1 MQVPTPD
8 GGRVRPTR
16 TAIAMVAATLA
27 LAACE
32 PSAPTSPLNPSGPE
46 FLKVAFV
53 KDLSVPDADEH
64 ALPAVQAA
72 RLAFETASTNDPNRT
87 PVELQ
92 EFDLQQDPA
101 DLQVIE
107 ADRAYVGVIVAPGV
121 NETVAPLDADLPV
134 VSLSGLGQGDG
145 RQAWIRL
152 VAPVTTVVDALAAR
166 LRRAHPCVL
175 AEDPAPDPL
184 FDMLAERL
192 PNASAETVD
201 PATATEVAA
210 DAGCTTVIW
219 AGGPDGGAA
228 AARDLRP
235 AGVTLVGADRLLDPD
250 FLSGAGSE
258 AEGSFALCAC
268 STVSTSTELAARR
281 FIQDYQSQHGVAPG
295 AYAVEAWDAA
305 HMILRALAD
314 GETTR
319 SQVARSLEQVTE
331 VQGLEGTHRLGADGE
346 PLDPR
351 ALLRLYVVRGG
362 RWTPADWHEL

>member
-1 MQVPTPD
+1 
-8 GGRVRPTR
+8 VRPTR
-16 TAIAMVAATLA
+16 TAIATVAATLT

-32 PSAPTSPLNPSGPE
+32 TSAPAPPRDPTGPE

-107 ADRAYVGVIVAPGV
+107 ADPAYVGVIVAPGV
-121 NETVAPLDADLPV
+121 NETGAPLDADLPV

-152 VAPVTTVVDALAAR
+152 VAPLTTVADALATR
-166 LRRAHPCVL
+166 LKRDHVCVL
-175 AEDPAPDPL
+175 SEDPAPDPL

-192 PNASAETVD
+192 PRAIAETID
-201 PATATEVAA
+201 PAAATKVAT
-210 DAGCTTVIW
+210 DARCTTVLW

-228 AARDLRP
+228 AARVLWP
-235 AGVTLVGADRLLDPD
+235 AGVTFIGADRLLDPD
-250 FLSGAGSE
+250 FLSGAGTE

-295 AYAVEAWDAA
+295 PYAVEAWDAA
-305 HMILRALAD
+305 HVILRALAH

-319 SQVARSLEQVTE
+319 SQVAGSLEQVTH
-331 VQGLEGTHRLGADGE
+331 VPGLEGTHRLGADGE
-346 PLDPR
+346 PLDPP

-362 RWTPADWHEL
+362 RWTPADWHEV

>member
-1 MQVPTPD
+1 
-8 GGRVRPTR
+8 
-16 TAIAMVAATLA
+16 MVAATLA

-32 PSAPTSPLNPSGPE
+32 TSAPASPQDPTGPE

-72 RLAFETASTNDPNRT
+72 RLAFETASTSDPSRT

-92 EFDLQQDPA
+92 EFDLQRNPA

-107 ADRAYVGVIVAPGV
+107 TDPAYVAVIVAPGV
-121 NETVAPLDADLPV
+121 NETAAPLDADLPV
-134 VSLSGLGQGDG
+134 VSLSGLGAADG

-152 VAPVTTVVDALAAR
+152 VAPLSTVADALATR
-166 LRRAHPCVL
+166 LKQAHPCVL

-192 PNASAETVD
+192 PKARAEAID
-201 PATATEVAA
+201 PATAAEAA
-210 DAGCTTVIW
+210 SDAGCTTVIW
-219 AGGPDGGAA
+219 AGGPDAGAA
-228 AARDLRP
+228 AARALRP
-235 AGVTLVGADRLLDPD
+235 ARVTFIGADRLLDPD
-250 FLSGAGSE
+250 FLSGAGTE

-268 STVSTSTELAARR
+268 STVSTSTDLAARR

-305 HMILRALAD
+305 HMVLRALE
-314 GETTR
+314 GGGITR
-319 SQVARSLEQVTE
+319 TQVARSLEQVS
-331 VQGLEGTHRLGADGE
+331 VIHGLEGTRRFSSEGE

-351 ALLRLYVVRGG
+351 ALLHLYVVSGG
-362 RWTPADWHEL
+362 RWVPADWHQV

>member
-1 MQVPTPD
+1 
-8 GGRVRPTR
+8 
-16 TAIAMVAATLA
+16 MVAATLA

-32 PSAPTSPLNPSGPE
+32 TSAPASPQDPTGPE

-72 RLAFETASTNDPNRT
+72 RLAFQTASTNDPNRT

-101 DLQVIE
+101 DLQMIE
-107 ADRAYVGVIVAPGV
+107 ADPAYVGVIVAPGV
-121 NETVAPLDADLPV
+121 NETAAPLDADLPV

-152 VAPVTTVVDALAAR
+152 VAPLTTVADALAVR
-166 LRRAHPCVL
+166 LKRDHPCVL

-192 PNASAETVD
+192 PRATAAMID
-201 PATATEVAA
+201 PAAATEVAA
-210 DAGCTTVIW
+210 VAGCTTVIW

-228 AARDLRP
+228 AARILRS
-235 AGVTLVGADRLLDPD
+235 AGVTFIGADRLLDPD
-250 FLSGAGSE
+250 FLSGAGTG

-295 AYAVEAWDAA
+295 PYAVEAWDAA
-305 HMILRALAD
+305 HVILRALAD

-319 SQVARSLEQVTE
+319 SQVAGSLEQVTE
-331 VQGLEGTHRLGADGE
+331 VEGLEGTHRLGDDGE

-351 ALLRLYVVRGG
+351 ALLRLYVVLGG
-362 RWTPADWHEL
+362 RWIPADWHEV

>member
-1 MQVPTPD
+1 
-8 GGRVRPTR
+8 
-16 TAIAMVAATLA
+16 MVAATLA

-32 PSAPTSPLNPSGPE
+32 TSAPASPQDPTGPE

-72 RLAFETASTNDPNRT
+72 RLAFQTASTNDPNRT

-92 EFDLQQDPA
+92 EFDLQQDAA
-101 DLQVIE
+101 DLQMIE
-107 ADRAYVGVIVAPGV
+107 ADPAYVGVIVAPGV
-121 NETVAPLDADLPV
+121 NETAAPLDADLPV
-134 VSLSGLGQGDG
+134 VSLSGLGRGDV

-152 VAPVTTVVDALAAR
+152 VAPLTTVADALAAR
-166 LRRAHPCVL
+166 LKQAHPCVL

-184 FDMLAERL
+184 FDMLADRL
-192 PNASAETVD
+192 PKASAETID
-201 PATATEVAA
+201 PATATEVATG
-210 DAGCTTVIW
+210 AGCTTVIW
-219 AGGPDGGAA
+219 AGGPDAGAA
-228 AARDLRP
+228 AARGIRL
-235 AGVTLVGADRLLDPD
+235 AGVALIGADRLLDPD
-250 FLSGAGSE
+250 FLSGSGNE

-305 HMILRALAD
+305 HVILRALAD

-331 VQGLEGTHRLGADGE
+331 VQGLEGILRLGADGE
-346 PLDPR
+346 PLDPP
-351 ALLRLYVVRGG
+351 ALLRLYVVSGG
-362 RWTPADWHEL
+362 RWVPADWHQV

>member
-1 MQVPTPD
+1 
-8 GGRVRPTR
+8 
-16 TAIAMVAATLA
+16 MVAATLA
-27 LAACE
+27 LSACE
-32 PSAPTSPLNPSGPE
+32 TSAPASPQDPTGPE

-92 EFDLQQDPA
+92 EFDLQQDRA
-101 DLQVIE
+101 DLEVIE
-107 ADRAYVGVIVAPGV
+107 TDPAYVGVIVGPGV
-121 NETVAPLDADLPV
+121 DETAAPLDADLPV
-134 VSLSGLGQGDG
+134 VSLSGLGAGAG

-152 VAPVTTVVDALAAR
+152 VAPLSTVADALATR
-166 LRRAHPCVL
+166 LREAHPCVL

-192 PNASAETVD
+192 PKARVEAID
-201 PATATEVAA
+201 PATAAEAA
-210 DAGCTTVIW
+210 SDGGCTTVIW
-219 AGGPDGGAA
+219 AGGPDAGAA
-228 AARDLRP
+228 AARALRP
-235 AGVTLVGADRLLDPD
+235 AGVTFIGADRLLDPD
-250 FLSGAGSE
+250 FLSGAGAE

-268 STVSTSTELAARR
+268 STVSTSTDLAARR

-305 HMILRALAD
+305 HLILRALD
-314 GETTR
+314 GGQTTR

-331 VQGLEGTHRLGADGE
+331 VRGLDGAHGLRADGE
-346 PLDPR
+346 PLEPR

-362 RWTPADWHEL
+362 RWVPADWHEV

>member
-1 MQVPTPD
+1 
-8 GGRVRPTR
+8 
-16 TAIAMVAATLA
+16 MVLAALA

-32 PSAPTSPLNPSGPE
+32 ARGPASAQDPTGPE

-72 RLAFETASTNDPNRT
+72 RLAFETASTNDPNRR

-101 DLQVIE
+101 DLQVIQ
-107 ADRAYVGVIVAPGV
+107 ADPAYVGVIVAPGV
-121 NETVAPLDADLPV
+121 DETEAPLEADLPV
-134 VSLSGLGQGDG
+134 VSLSGLGAGNG

-152 VAPVTTVVDALAAR
+152 VAPLTTVADRLAAR
-166 LRRAHPCVL
+166 MKQGHPCVL

-184 FDMLAERL
+184 FDMMAERL
-192 PNASAETVD
+192 PKATAETIDPASA
-201 PATATEVAA
+201 AGVAA
-210 DAGCTTVIW
+210 DAGCTIVIW
-219 AGGPDGGAA
+219 AGGPDAGAA
-228 AARDLRP
+228 AARVLRP
-235 AGVTLVGADRLLDPD
+235 DGVTLIGADRLLDPD
-250 FLSGAGSE
+250 FLSGAGSD

-268 STVSTSTELAARR
+268 STVSTSTDLAARR

-305 HMILRALAD
+305 HVILRALDD
-314 GETTR
+314 GQTTR
-319 SQVARSLEQVTE
+319 GQVAGALEDVSV
-331 VQGLEGTHRLGADGE
+331 VQGLEGIRRIGDDGE

-351 ALLRLYVVRGG
+351 ALLRLYAVRGG
-362 RWTPADWHEL
+362 RWVPADWHEV

>member
-1 MQVPTPD
+1 
-8 GGRVRPTR
+8 
-16 TAIAMVAATLA
+16 MVAATLA

-32 PSAPTSPLNPSGPE
+32 TSAPASPQDPTGPE

-53 KDLSVPDADEH
+53 KDRSVPDADEH

-72 RLAFETASTNDPNRT
+72 RLAFETASTNDPSRT

-107 ADRAYVGVIVAPGV
+107 TDPAYVGVILAPGV
-121 NETVAPLDADLPV
+121 NETELDADLPV
-134 VSLSGLGQGDG
+134 VSLSGLGAADG

-152 VAPVTTVVDALAAR
+152 VAPLSTVADALTTR
-166 LRRAHPCVL
+166 LKRAHPCVL

-192 PNASAETVD
+192 PKARAEAID
-201 PATATEVAA
+201 PATAAEAA
-210 DAGCTTVIW
+210 SDAGCATVIW
-219 AGGPDGGAA
+219 AGGPDAGAA
-228 AARDLRP
+228 AARALRP
-235 AGVTLVGADRLLDPD
+235 AGVALIGADRLLDPD
-250 FLSGAGSE
+250 FLSEAGTE

-268 STVSTSTELAARR
+268 STVSTSTDLAARR

-305 HMILRALAD
+305 HVILRALD
-314 GETTR
+314 GGETTR
-319 SQVARSLEQVTE
+319 SQVARSLEHVTE
-331 VQGLEGTHRLGADGE
+331 VQGLEGIHRIGADGE
-346 PLDPR
+346 PLEPR

-362 RWTPADWHEL
+362 RWVPADWHEV

>member
-1 MQVPTPD
+1 M
-8 GGRVRPTR
+8 RPNR
-16 TAIAMVAATLA
+16 TAIAMLAATLA

-32 PSAPTSPLNPSGPE
+32 TSAPASPQDPTGPE

-92 EFDLQQDPA
+92 EFDLQRGPA
-101 DLQVIE
+101 DLRVIE
-107 ADRAYVGVIVAPGV
+107 EDPTYVGVIVAPGV
-121 NETVAPLDADLPV
+121 DEDAAPIAADLPV
-134 VSLSGLGQGDG
+134 VSLSSLGTAEG
-145 RQAWIRL
+145 RSAWIRL
-152 VAPVTTVVDALAAR
+152 VAPMSTIADALATR
-166 LRRAHPCVL
+166 LGRSRPCVL

-192 PNASAETVD
+192 PKAAAETID
-201 PATATEVAA
+201 PARAAEVTA
-210 DAGCTTVIW
+210 DARCTTVIW
-219 AGGPDGGAA
+219 AGGPDAGAA
-228 AARDLRP
+228 AARVLRP
-235 AGVTLVGADRLLDPD
+235 AGVTFVGADRLLDPD
-250 FLSGAGSE
+250 FLASGGIES
-258 AEGSFALCAC
+258 EGSFALCAC
-268 STVSTSTELAARR
+268 STVATSTDLAARR

-305 HMILRALAD
+305 HVILRALEG

-319 SQVARSLEQVTE
+319 SQVARSVEHVMD
-331 VQGLEGTHRLGADGE
+331 VPGLEGAHRLGADGE

-351 ALLRLYVVRGG
+351 ALLHLYVVRGG
-362 RWTPADWHEL
+362 RWVPADWHEV

>member
-1 MQVPTPD
+1 ML
-8 GGRVRPTR
+8 
-16 TAIAMVAATLA
+16 AASLA

-32 PSAPTSPLNPSGPE
+32 TSAPASPQAPTGPE

-64 ALPAVQAA
+64 ALAAVQAA
-72 RLAFETASTNDPNRT
+72 RLAFQTASTNDPNRT

-107 ADRAYVGVIVAPGV
+107 ADPAFVGVIVAPGV
-121 NETVAPLDADLPV
+121 NETAAPLDADLPV

-152 VAPVTTVVDALAAR
+152 VAPLTTVADALAAR
-166 LRRAHPCVL
+166 LKRDHPCVL

-192 PNASAETVD
+192 PRATAATID
-201 PATATEVAA
+201 PAAATEVAA
-210 DAGCTTVIW
+210 GAGCTIVIW

-228 AARDLRP
+228 AARILRP
-235 AGVTLVGADRLLDPD
+235 AGVTFIGADRLLDPD
-250 FLSGAGSE
+250 FLSGAGTE

-295 AYAVEAWDAA
+295 PYAVEAWDAA
-305 HMILRALAD
+305 HVILRALAD
-314 GETTR
+314 GQTTR
-319 SQVARSLEQVTE
+319 SQVAGSLEQVTE
-331 VQGLEGTHRLGADGE
+331 VEGLEGTHRLGDDGE
-346 PLDPR
+346 PLEPR
-351 ALLRLYVVRGG
+351 ALLRLYVVLGG
-362 RWTPADWHEL
+362 RWIPADWHEV

>member
-1 MQVPTPD
+1 M
-8 GGRVRPTR
+8 
-16 TAIAMVAATLA
+16 A

-32 PSAPTSPLNPSGPE
+32 TSAPASPQDPTGPE

-72 RLAFETASTNDPNRT
+72 RLAFETASTNDPDRT

-92 EFDLQQDPA
+92 EFDLQRDPN
-101 DLQVIE
+101 DLQAIE
-107 ADRAYVGVIVAPGV
+107 TDPGYVGVIVGPGV
-121 NETVAPLDADLPV
+121 DETAASLDTDLPV
-134 VSLSGLGQGDG
+134 VSLSGLGAPAS

-152 VAPVTTVVDALAAR
+152 VAPLSTVADALAAR
-166 LRRAHPCVL
+166 LGKAHACVQ

-184 FDMLAERL
+184 FDMLSERL
-192 PNASAETVD
+192 PRAAAETIDPASA
-201 PATATEVAA
+201 AEVAA
-210 DAGCTTVIW
+210 DAGCTTVVW
-219 AGGPDGGAA
+219 AGGPDAGAA
-228 AARDLRP
+228 AARALRP
-235 AGVTLVGADRLLDPD
+235 AGVTFVGADRLLDPD

-268 STVSTSTELAARR
+268 SSVSTLTDLAARR

-305 HMILRALAD
+305 HVILRALD
-314 GETTR
+314 GDRTTR
-319 SQVARSLEQVTE
+319 SQVAQALEDVSE
-331 VQGLEGTHRLGADGE
+331 VRGLEGVRRLGEDGE

-351 ALLRLYVVRGG
+351 ALLHLYVVRGG
-362 RWTPADWHEL
+362 RWVPADWREV

>member
-1 MQVPTPD
+1 
-8 GGRVRPTR
+8 
-16 TAIAMVAATLA
+16 MVAATLA

-32 PSAPTSPLNPSGPE
+32 TSAPASPHDPTGPE

-92 EFDLQQDPA
+92 EIDLQGDLAELETIKSDP
-101 DLQVIE
+101 
-107 ADRAYVGVIVAPGV
+107 AYVGVIVGPGV
-121 NETVAPLDADLPV
+121 NEATVPLDADVPV
-134 VSLSGLGQGDG
+134 VSLSGLGTGAG
-145 RQAWIRL
+145 GQAWVRL
-152 VAPVTTVVDALAAR
+152 VAPLSTVADALAAR
-166 LRRAHPCVL
+166 LRQAHPCVL

-184 FDMLAERL
+184 FDMLAERM
-192 PNASAETVD
+192 PRATAETID
-201 PATATEVAA
+201 PATASAVAA

-219 AGGPDGGAA
+219 AGGPDAGAE

-235 AGVTLVGADRLLDPD
+235 AGVTLIGADRLLDPD
-250 FLSGAGSE
+250 FLSGAGTL

-268 STVSTSTELAARR
+268 STVATSTDLAARR

-305 HMILRALAD
+305 HMILRALD
-314 GETTR
+314 GGQTSR
-319 SQVARSLEQVTE
+319 SQVARSLEDVTE
-331 VQGLEGTHRLGADGE
+331 VQGLEGTHRLGTDGE
-346 PLDPR
+346 PLNPR

-362 RWTPADWHEL
+362 RWTPADWHEV

>member
-1 MQVPTPD
+1 M
-8 GGRVRPTR
+8 
-16 TAIAMVAATLA
+16 AAATLA

-32 PSAPTSPLNPSGPE
+32 TSAPASPQDPTGPE

-72 RLAFETASTNDPNRT
+72 RLAFQTASTNDPNRT

-101 DLQVIE
+101 DLEMIE
-107 ADRAYVGVIVAPGV
+107 ADPAYVGVIVAPGV
-121 NETVAPLDADLPV
+121 DETTAPLGGDLPV

-152 VAPVTTVVDALAAR
+152 VAPLTTVADALGAR
-166 LRRAHPCVL
+166 LKRDRPCVL

-192 PNASAETVD
+192 PRATAATID
-201 PATATEVAA
+201 PAAATEVSA

-228 AARDLRP
+228 AARTLRS
-235 AGVTLVGADRLLDPD
+235 AGVTFIGADRLLDPD
-250 FLSGAGSE
+250 FLSGAGTE

-295 AYAVEAWDAA
+295 PYAVEAWDAA
-305 HMILRALAD
+305 HVILRALAD

-319 SQVARSLEQVTE
+319 SQVAGSVERVTE
-331 VQGLEGTHRLGADGE
+331 VEGLEGTHRLGTDGE
-346 PLDPR
+346 PLDPL

-362 RWTPADWHEL
+362 RWIPANWHEV

>member
-1 MQVPTPD
+1 
-8 GGRVRPTR
+8 
-16 TAIAMVAATLA
+16 MVAATLA

-32 PSAPTSPLNPSGPE
+32 TSAPASPQDPTGPE

-72 RLAFETASTNDPNRT
+72 RLAFQTASTNDPNRT

-101 DLQVIE
+101 DLQMIE
-107 ADRAYVGVIVAPGV
+107 ADPAYVGVIVAPGV
-121 NETVAPLDADLPV
+121 NETAAPLDANLPV

-152 VAPVTTVVDALAAR
+152 VAPLTTVADALAVR
-166 LRRAHPCVL
+166 LKRDHPCVL

-192 PNASAETVD
+192 PRATAAMID
-201 PATATEVAA
+201 PAAATEVAA
-210 DAGCTTVIW
+210 VAGCTTVIW

-228 AARDLRP
+228 AARILRS
-235 AGVTLVGADRLLDPD
+235 AGVTFIGADRLLDPD
-250 FLSGAGSE
+250 FLSGAGTE

-295 AYAVEAWDAA
+295 PYAVEAWDAA
-305 HMILRALAD
+305 HVILRALAD

-319 SQVARSLEQVTE
+319 SQVAGSLEQVTE
-331 VQGLEGTHRLGADGE
+331 VEGLEGTHRLGDDGE

-351 ALLRLYVVRGG
+351 ALLRLYVVLGG
-362 RWTPADWHEL
+362 RWIPADWHEV

>member
-1 MQVPTPD
+1 M
-8 GGRVRPTR
+8 PTR
-16 TAIAMVAATLA
+16 PAIAMVAAALA

-32 PSAPTSPLNPSGPE
+32 TSAPPSPQDPTGPE

-72 RLAFETASTNDPNRT
+72 RLAFETASSNDPTRT

-92 EFDLQQDPA
+92 EFDLQDPA

-107 ADRAYVGVIVAPGV
+107 TDPAYVGVIVAPGV
-121 NETVAPLDADLPV
+121 NEIAAPLDADLPV
-134 VSLSGLGQGDG
+134 VSLSGLGAADG

-152 VAPVTTVVDALAAR
+152 VAPLSTVADALATR
-166 LRRAHPCVL
+166 MKQAHPCVL

-192 PNASAETVD
+192 PKARAEAID
-201 PATATEVAA
+201 PATAAEVASDA
-210 DAGCTTVIW
+210 DCATVIW
-219 AGGPDGGAA
+219 AGGPDAGAA
-228 AARDLRP
+228 AARALRP
-235 AGVTLVGADRLLDPD
+235 AGVTFIGADRLLDPD
-250 FLSGAGSE
+250 FLSGAGTE

-268 STVSTSTELAARR
+268 STVSTSTDLAARR

-305 HMILRALAD
+305 HVILRALD
-314 GETTR
+314 GGETTR
-319 SQVARSLEQVTE
+319 SQVTRSLEHVTV
-331 VQGLEGTHRLGADGE
+331 VQGLEGAHWLRTDGE
-346 PLDPR
+346 PLEPR

-362 RWTPADWHEL
+362 RWVPADWHEV

>member
-1 MQVPTPD
+1 
-8 GGRVRPTR
+8 
-16 TAIAMVAATLA
+16 MVAATLA

-32 PSAPTSPLNPSGPE
+32 TSAPASPQDPTGPE

-72 RLAFETASTNDPNRT
+72 RLAFQTASTNDPNRT

-101 DLQVIE
+101 DLQMIE
-107 ADRAYVGVIVAPGV
+107 ADPAYVGVIVAPGV
-121 NETVAPLDADLPV
+121 NETAAPLDADLPV

-152 VAPVTTVVDALAAR
+152 VAPLTTVADALAAR
-166 LRRAHPCVL
+166 LKRDHPCVL

-184 FDMLAERL
+184 FDILAERL
-192 PNASAETVD
+192 PRATAATID
-201 PATATEVAA
+201 PAAATEVAA
-210 DAGCTTVIW
+210 VAGCTTVIW

-228 AARDLRP
+228 AARILRS
-235 AGVTLVGADRLLDPD
+235 AGVTFIGADRLLDPD
-250 FLSGAGSE
+250 FLAGAGTE

-295 AYAVEAWDAA
+295 PYAVEAWDAA
-305 HMILRALAD
+305 HVILRALAD

-319 SQVARSLEQVTE
+319 SQVAGSLKQVTE
-331 VQGLEGTHRLGADGE
+331 VEGLEGTHRLGDDGE

-351 ALLRLYVVRGG
+351 ALLRLYVVLGG
-362 RWTPADWHEL
+362 RWIPADWHEV

>member
-1 MQVPTPD
+1 
-8 GGRVRPTR
+8 
-16 TAIAMVAATLA
+16 MVAASLT

-32 PSAPTSPLNPSGPE
+32 TSAPASPQDPSGPE

-92 EFDLQQDPA
+92 EFDLQQGPA

-107 ADRAYVGVIVAPGV
+107 ADPAYVGVIVAPGV
-121 NETVAPLDADLPV
+121 NESAAPLDADLPV
-134 VSLSGLGQGDG
+134 VSLSGLGQPDG

-152 VAPVTTVVDALAAR
+152 VAPLATVADALAAR
-166 LRRAHPCVL
+166 LKRDHLCVL

-192 PNASAETVD
+192 PSATTETID
-201 PATATEVAA
+201 PAAATEVAA
-210 DAGCTTVIW
+210 VPGCTTVLW

-228 AARDLRP
+228 AARVLRP
-235 AGVTLVGADRLLDPD
+235 AGVTFIGADRLLDPD
-250 FLSGAGSE
+250 FLSGAGTE

-268 STVSTSTELAARR
+268 STVSTSTQLAARR

-295 AYAVEAWDAA
+295 PYAVEAWDAA
-305 HMILRALAD
+305 HVILRALAD

-319 SQVARSLEQVTE
+319 SQVAGSLGQVTE
-331 VQGLEGTHRLGADGE
+331 VQGLERTHRLGADGE

-362 RWTPADWHEL
+362 RWTPADWHEV